1 MKLHPRLLND
11 KVIMVCSLLVCGAA
25 VSWAAELKQ
34 ETVSAWD
41 AYVQAANARME
52 ERIHSGRF
60 LWTDEN
66 PDRVRRVRRGE
77 VLVAP
82 GTEHNPIAVPHGLIH
97 DWIGAT
103 FLPNARLEEVF
114 AVVRDYAR
122 YKEFYRPSV
131 VDSRCVG
138 EPGANDDKFAMILL
152 NKSLFLKTALE
163 SEYESSYVQL
173 DEKRWYGISRSTRV
187 QEIED
192 FGQPGERKLPAD
204 QGSGYI
210 WRLYSVTRFE
220 ERDGGV
226 YVEVEAIALSR
237 AIPTS
242 LRWFVDPIVRRVSK
256 NALLVSLRQTSD
268 AVRSTGNVARSTTR
282 PSMPSAA
289 RRAPAVR
296 SSTRNATGG

>member
-1 MKLHPRLLND
+1 MKLHPRLLHD
-11 KVIMVCSLLVCGAA
+11 KVIMVCSLLLCGAG
-25 VSWAAELKQ
+25 VSWTAELKQ

-41 AYVQAANARME
+41 AYIQAANTRME

-66 PDRVRRVRRGE
+66 PDRVRRVRAGE

-82 GTEHNPIAVPHGLIH
+82 GAEHNPINVSQGLIH

-103 FLPNARLEEVF
+103 FLPNAKLEEVL

-122 YKEFYRPSV
+122 YKQFYAPSV

-138 EPGANDDKFAMILL
+138 EPGGNDDKFAVILL
-152 NKSLFLKTALE
+152 NKSLFLKTALD

-173 DEKRWYGISRSTRV
+173 DGKRWYDISHSTHL
-187 QEIED
+187 QEIQD
-192 FGQPGERKLPAD
+192 FGQPGERRLPAD

-210 WRLYSVTRFE
+210 WRLYTVTRFE

-237 AIPTS
+237 AIPKS
-242 LRWFVDPIVRRVSK
+242 VRWFVNPIVRRVSK
-256 NALLVSLRQTSD
+256 NALLISLRQTAD
-268 AVRSTGNVARSTTR
+268 AVHSAGDAARSG
-282 PSMPSAA
+282 A
-289 RRAPAVR
+289 RRPPAVR
-296 SSTRNATGG
+296 ASTRNATGG